1 MGAPGR
7 RPVKLHP
14 YTPFA
19 LVLATALLA
28 FLLPAPAGPLIL
40 YAIVMTAAVLA
51 RMPRTVAMAA
61 LVTAP
66 LWAFLV
72 VLHVILPG
80 GDGPAAAA
88 AQGARLG
95 AVATA
100 SLMLLRSFNPSR
112 FLDAASARGS
122 TLGAA
127 YLVVSTLEAAPRLRR
142 QAAGILEAQRAR
154 GLSVG
159 GTPLGRLRALVP
171 LTLPLVLGTL
181 SEVDERAMALEVRGF
196 GSGHARTPLDP
207 PPATW
212 LDHSARGGALL
223 AVVAA
228 AAWRFA

>member
-1 MGAPGR
+1 
-7 RPVKLHP
+7 VTLHP
-14 YTPFA
+14 YTPFV
-19 LVLATALLA
+19 LVLAAALLA
-28 FLLPAPAGPLIL
+28 FLLPAPAGPLVL
-40 YAIVMTAAVLA
+40 YAVVVTAALLL
-51 RMPRTVAMAA
+51 RMPRTVLAAA

-72 VLHVILPG
+72 VLHVVLPG

-95 AVATA
+95 AVATG
-100 SLMLLRSFNPSR
+100 SLMLLQTFNPSR
-112 FLDAASARGS
+112 FLDAASARAS

-142 QAAGILEAQRAR
+142 QAATILEAQRAR
-154 GLSVG
+154 GLRVG
-159 GTPLGRLRALVP
+159 GSLAGRVRALVP

-196 GSGHARTPLDP
+196 GAGEARTPLDP
-207 PPATW
+207 PKAGW
-212 LDHSARGGALL
+212 IDHAAGWGALL
-223 AVVAA
+223 AVATA

>member
-1 MGAPGR
+1 M
-7 RPVKLHP
+7 KLHP
-14 YTPFA
+14 YTPFI

-28 FLLPAPAGPLIL
+28 FLLPAPAGPLL
-40 YAIVMTAAVLA
+40 LFAGVAAVALLV
-51 RMPRTVAMAA
+51 RMPRAVGTAI
-61 LVTAP
+61 LVTLP
-66 LWAFLV
+66 LWAFLFL
-72 VLHVILPG
+72 LHVVLPG
-80 GDGPAAAA
+80 GDGAGAAA

-100 SLMLLRSFNPSR
+100 SLMLLHSFNPSR

-154 GLSVG
+154 GLQVG
-159 GTPLGRLRALVP
+159 GTPGGRIRALVP

-181 SEVDERAMALEVRGF
+181 SEVDDRAMALEVRGF
-196 GSGHARTPLDP
+196 GSGDARTPLDP
-207 PPATW
+207 PSTTW
-212 LDHSARGGALL
+212 LDHAARWGAF

-228 AAWRFA
+228 AAAWRLA